1 MMKLKF
7 DSHMGAM
14 HAALTQAKSLDEK
27 LLILK
32 KYDKNKH
39 KKEIRVS
46 GKIYS
51 WK

>member
-1 MMKLKF
+1 MKLKF
-7 DSHMGAM
+7 ESHMGAM
-14 HAALTQAKSLDEK
+14 HAALKQAKTLEQK
-27 LLILK
+27 QLILL
-32 KYDKNKH
+32 KYEKNKH